1 MEKVLY
7 EYTEEFSYYLIFLIA
22 PVVGTAFLI
31 YSIHLFRR
39 KKKGFVNTL
48 FKISGPIVFLAA
60 VTIFVNAVY
69 TYHTLLCS
77 HTRQMIDNG
86 EYKTVEGYVENFY
99 YSSRFSHQ
107 DGPEHFEV
115 NGVYFEYDG
124 SIGSDGY
131 NKTASHGGVVRK
143 DGQYLKIR
151 YIPDLQT
158 GQNKIVYISEI
169 PQENDLV
176 QNNDRI
182 RPKG

>member
-7 EYTEEFSYYLIFLIA
+7 EYGEEYSYYLIFLIA
-22 PVVGTAFLI
+22 PVVGTAFLV
-31 YSIHLFRR
+31 YSIQLFR
-39 KKKGFVNTL
+39 KKKKGLVNTL
-48 FKISGPIVFLAA
+48 FKITGPIVFLAA
-60 VTIFVNAVY
+60 VTIFVNVVY
-69 TYHTLLCS
+69 TYHTLLYVP
-77 HTRQMIDNG
+77 TKQMVDNG
-86 EYKTVEGYVENFY
+86 DYETVEGYVKNFY

-107 DGPEHFEV
+107 DGPEHFEI

-131 NKTASHGGVVRK
+131 NKTATHGGVVRK

-169 PQENDLV
+169 LQENETT
-176 QNNDRI
+176 QIKDRI
-182 RPKG
+182 RPEG